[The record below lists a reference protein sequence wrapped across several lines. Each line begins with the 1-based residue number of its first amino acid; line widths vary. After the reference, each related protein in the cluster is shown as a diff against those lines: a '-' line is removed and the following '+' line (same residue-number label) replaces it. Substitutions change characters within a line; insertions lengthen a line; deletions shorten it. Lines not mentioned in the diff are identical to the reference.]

1 MEFLLILA
9 KEVLRNK
16 ILVITLTVWAL
27 AQCIKVFLGVIR
39 ERRFNFRWF
48 IGTGGMPSSHAA
60 GATALA
66 TTIGME
72 RGFDSVIFAL
82 AAVFALVTM
91 FDAQGVRR
99 ATGQQAEILNRIL
112 DDIYWRGKIETNRLA
127 ELVGHTPIQVLI
139 GSIIGCLMSIIF
151 YDMWGR

>member
-1 MEFLLILA
+1 MEIFVILI

-82 AAVFALVTM
+82 SAVFALVTM

-112 DDIYWRGKIETNRLA
+112 EDIYWRGKIETNRLV
-127 ELVGHTPIQVLI
+127 ELIGHTPIQVFI
-139 GSIIGCLMSIIF
+139 GSIIGCLMSIAF
-151 YDMWGR
+151 YGMWGR